1 MSAMISFISKLFAPI
16 VWALTAST
24 KTGSLRLSGIDP
36 NAEEDQVS
44 EEEIRMMVD
53 VGNQKGVIDS
63 EEKEMIQNVFE
74 FDDLTVGE
82 FGTHR
87 TDISLLVDG
96 RNHRGMGKSHSS
108 KPAHPLSCLQ

>member
-1 MSAMISFISKLFAPI
+1 MRKQRWYFKETTVALCKLLNKQKLLQWLRPKLFAPI

-24 KTGSLRLSGIDP
+24 NGILRLCGIDP

-74 FDDLTVGE
+74 FDDPVSY
-82 FGTHR
+82 TH
-87 TDISLLVDG
+87 LKHLKL
-96 RNHRGMGKSHSS
+96 M
-108 KPAHPLSCLQ
+108 L